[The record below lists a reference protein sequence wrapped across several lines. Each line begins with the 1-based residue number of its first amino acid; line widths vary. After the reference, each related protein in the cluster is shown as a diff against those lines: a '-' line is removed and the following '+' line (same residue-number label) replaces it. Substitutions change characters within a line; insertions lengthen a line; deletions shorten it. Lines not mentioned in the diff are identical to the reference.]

1 MKKVTNKEIAA
12 RIDAH
17 LRRFEADP
25 EINVLRTQ
33 EGVRRF
39 YNAQAM
45 AWGRWV
51 NVMYVSYQ
59 GWSALSQADALAY
72 LAWLDEG
79 MVGRHHEAKRSDNS
93 QSTVQEESK

>member
-1 MKKVTNKEIAA
+1 MKLTNKEIAA

-25 EINVLRTQ
+25 EINTIKTK

-45 AWGRWV
+45 SWGRWV

-59 GWSALSQADALAY
+59 GWSALSQADALGY

-79 MVGRHHEAKRSDNS
+79 MIGRHFEAKRQADRTSGDP
-93 QSTVQEESK
+93 K